1 MVRLFSRPRTWGTMQ
16 YVQKLLQPVMMGTH
30 AWKGL
35 ARWLGR
41 SVEKGRPSSSVST
54 STACPAPPSNASHSR
69 SGRLASA
76 LVPKTTS
83 AQGMC
88 SRMRSPS
95 RWAMQPPMATT
106 RRPEGGSG
114 ALTMA
119 EAWP

>member
-1 MVRLFSRPRTWGTMQ
+1 MLH
-16 YVQKLLQPVMMGTH
+16 PVMMGTH

-35 ARWLGR
+35 SRRLGR
-41 SVEKGRPSSSVST
+41 SVEKGRSSSAVST
-54 STACPAPPSNASHSR
+54 STARPSAANASS
-69 SGRLASA
+69 SSPGRLASA

-83 AQGMC
+83 AQAMW

-106 RRPEGGSG
+106 RRPEGGVG
-114 ALTMA
+114 AETMA